1 MGTLPVIRRFSRRI
15 QGKGRRF
22 WIARINRAMTVE
34 EQVLDCPA
42 KPDNDNEDA
51 GQ

>member
-1 MGTLPVIRRFSRRI
+1 MGTPPVIRRFSRRI
-15 QGKGRRF
+15 QGRKSRF
-22 WIARINRAMTVE
+22 RIARINRAMTVE
-34 EQVLDCPA
+34 EQVPDCPV